1 MLAMYP
7 CIVRCTPHR
16 TGVLLLAVAGSL
28 SVLSFAGG
36 FAASRYWVD
45 RDLADS
51 TQVLNHAAHAYEAE
65 QALVFRQWS
74 DQYAQLDRRIA
85 ALPQGREV
93 AHVRR

>member
-1 MLAMYP
+1 MLPRYP

-28 SVLSFAGG
+28 SALSFVGG

-45 RDLADS
+45 RDLAHS
-51 TQVLNHAAHAYEAE
+51 TQVLNRAADTYEAE

-74 DQYAQLDRRIA
+74 DQYAQLAHRIA
-85 ALPQGREV
+85 AIPRGREV

>member
-1 MLAMYP
+1 MFPTYP
-7 CIVRCTPHR
+7 CIVRCTPHK
-16 TGVLLLAVAGSL
+16 TGVLLLALAGAL
-28 SVLSFAGG
+28 SALSFAGG
-36 FAASRYWVD
+36 FAASRYWID

-74 DQYAQLDRRIA
+74 DQYGQLARRIA
-85 ALPQGREV
+85 AIPQGREV